1 MNPGAVPIGCWRWIS
16 AWVLDA
22 PPPLTEDPGRSRR
35 LKHDT
40 RPGSP
45 VIRPLLSALFALSLV
60 ATPAGAGELPPELLT
75 AAKTLSAHDTVKA
88 SFTQTKSSVLFVE
101 DMVRSGSLELRR
113 ADGRLLWAY
122 QDGPSF
128 LMADGR
134 FFPAGKTADQAGSEG
149 ATGFSMPGAGNMT
162 SVLQAVFTLDP
173 DALRKHFS
181 AEVTAPGTFELTPT
195 AKAARGLFSKVTLVV
210 GGEPLAVRQT
220 TMDEPT
226 GDRTVIEF
234 VDVQVGAD
242 LPPERFMTPAER
254 SAAQG
259 GK

>member
-1 MNPGAVPIGCWRWIS
+1 MPFGAVPIGSRRWIS
-16 AWVLDA
+16 ARALDA
-22 PPPLTEDPGRSRR
+22 PVPLTEDPSRSRR
-35 LKHDT
+35 PKHDK
-40 RPGSP
+40 RPGSF
-45 VIRPLLSALFALSLV
+45 VIRSLLSALFALLLL

-101 DMVRSGSLELRR
+101 DVVRSGTLELRR
-113 ADGRLLWAY
+113 ADGRLLWTY
-122 QDGPSF
+122 EDGPSF
-128 LMADGR
+128 LMADSR
-134 FFPAGKTADQAGSEG
+134 FFPAGKTAEQAGSEG
-149 ATGFSMPGAGNMT
+149 ATGFAMPGAGNMT

-181 AEVTAPGTFELTPT
+181 AKAPAPGTFELTPT

-210 GGEPLAVRQT
+210 GGEPLAVRRT
-220 TMDEPT
+220 AMDEPT

-242 LPPERFMTPAER
+242 LHPERVMTPAER
-254 SAAQG
+254 SAAQR